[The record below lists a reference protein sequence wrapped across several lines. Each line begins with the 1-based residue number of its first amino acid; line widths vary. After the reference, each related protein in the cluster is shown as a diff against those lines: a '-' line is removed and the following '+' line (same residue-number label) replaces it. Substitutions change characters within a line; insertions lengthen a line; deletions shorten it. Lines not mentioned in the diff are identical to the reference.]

1 LSGLSYGKLG
11 SPSAKAIYWSY
22 DGSPSTDICPQTASP
37 SATIQVDLSY
47 YIGGT
52 LFHEI
57 RGIGVVSK
65 GIIDI
70 KVTDLTIIPDGPSPG
85 QIFSITVTLT
95 N

>member
-1 LSGLSYGKLG
+1 MGSSIVQVPRLSAGATMEVPLQ
-11 SPSAKAIYWSY
+11 IYVL
-22 DGSPSTDICPQTASP
+22 PAASP

-47 YIGGT
+47 HIGRT

-70 KVTDLTIIPDGPSPG
+70 KVTDLTIIPDRPSPG
-85 QIFSITVTLT
+85 QIFSITVILT